1 MKRQR
6 AISMYAERA
15 NDLIETRKK
24 EMTTALVGTSTQ
36 NRQKGA

>member
-1 MKRQR
+1 MKRKR

-15 NDLIETRKK
+15 NDFMETRKK
-24 EMTTALVGTSTQ
+24 ELTTPLVGTSTQ